1 MLRESLRPGCR
12 VQNGGAAKLQT
23 ILTKAIDKDDMD
35 SSLLN
40 PTVDTRML
48 RLEHARM
55 LLEQSGNKSL
65 PAPSSN
71 AEMLQA
77 LIDGLCDLSQ
87 RDALT
92 GLANRRYFASVLDRE
107 IDRVARSGES
117 ALLLMVDIDLFKRV
131 NDQYGH
137 PAGDVV
143 IKTVAQ
149 RLLQC
154 VRPMDTVAR
163 YGGEE
168 FAVVLPDCPAF
179 FATIVTERIRTA
191 IEREAIN
198 AGPGLDIP
206 TTISIGGAFAPGW
219 IRSSASL
226 WVERADLQLYSAK
239 TQGRNRTNLEQTPTS
254 TVTPEE
260 KSLLFSNLSDEFP
273 DTFDTEPLDHSLAR
287 G

>member
-1 MLRESLRPGCR
+1 
-12 VQNGGAAKLQT
+12 
-23 ILTKAIDKDDMD
+23 
-35 SSLLN
+35 
-40 PTVDTRML
+40 ML

-55 LLEQSGNKSL
+55 LLEQSGNKHLVKSG
-65 PAPSSN
+65 AN

-117 ALLLMVDIDLFKRV
+117 ALLLMVDIDFFKRV
-131 NDQYGH
+131 NDNHGH
-137 PAGDVV
+137 AAGDIV
-143 IKTVAQ
+143 IKVVAQ

-179 FATIVTERIRTA
+179 FAGIVTERIRVA
-191 IEREAIN
+191 VEREPIHIR
-198 AGPGLDIP
+198 PDLDISA
-206 TTISIGGAFAPGW
+206 TISIGGAFAPGW
-219 IRSSASL
+219 IRSSALL
-226 WVERADLQLYSAK
+226 WVERADLQLYTAK
-239 TQGRNRTNLEQTPTS
+239 SQGRNRANLEQTPIS
-254 TVTPEE
+254 TVSAEE
-260 KSLLFSNLSDEFP
+260 KTLLFGNLGDEFEES
-273 DTFDTEPLDHSLAR
+273 FDSESSHLGLAK

>member
-1 MLRESLRPGCR
+1 
-12 VQNGGAAKLQT
+12 
-23 ILTKAIDKDDMD
+23 
-35 SSLLN
+35 
-40 PTVDTRML
+40 
-48 RLEHARM
+48 M
-55 LLEQSGNKSL
+55 LLEQSGNKHLVKSG
-65 PAPSSN
+65 AN

-117 ALLLMVDIDLFKRV
+117 ALLLMVDIDFFKRV
-131 NDQYGH
+131 NDTHGH
-137 PAGDVV
+137 AAGDTV
-143 IKTVAQ
+143 IKVVAQ

-179 FATIVTERIRTA
+179 FAGIVTERIRVA
-191 IEREAIN
+191 VEREPIHI
-198 AGPGLDIP
+198 GPGLDISA
-206 TTISIGGAFAPGW
+206 TISIGGAFAPGW

-226 WVERADLQLYSAK
+226 WVERADLQLYTAK
-239 TQGRNRTNLEQTPTS
+239 SQGRNRANLEQTPVS
-254 TVTPEE
+254 TVSAEE
-260 KSLLFSNLSDEFP
+260 KTLLFGNLGDEFA
-273 DTFDTEPLDHSLAR
+273 ESLDSETSHLGLAK

>member
-1 MLRESLRPGCR
+1 
-12 VQNGGAAKLQT
+12 
-23 ILTKAIDKDDMD
+23 
-35 SSLLN
+35 
-40 PTVDTRML
+40 ML

-55 LLEQSGNKSL
+55 LLEQSGNKHL
-65 PAPSSN
+65 VKPGAN

-117 ALLLMVDIDLFKRV
+117 ALLLMVDIDFFKRV
-131 NDQYGH
+131 NDTHGH
-137 PAGDVV
+137 AAGDIV
-143 IKTVAQ
+143 IKVVAQ

-179 FATIVTERIRTA
+179 FASIVTERIRVA
-191 IEREAIN
+191 VEREPIHI
-198 AGPGLDIP
+198 GPGLHISA
-206 TTISIGGAFAPGW
+206 TISIGGAFAPGW

-226 WVERADLQLYSAK
+226 WVERADLQLYTAK
-239 TQGRNRTNLEQTPTS
+239 SQGRNRANLEQTPVS
-254 TVTPEE
+254 TVSAEE
-260 KSLLFSNLSDEFP
+260 KTLLFGNLGDEFVES
-273 DTFDTEPLDHSLAR
+273 FDSEPSHLGLAK

>member
-1 MLRESLRPGCR
+1 
-12 VQNGGAAKLQT
+12 
-23 ILTKAIDKDDMD
+23 
-35 SSLLN
+35 
-40 PTVDTRML
+40 ML
-48 RLEHARM
+48 RLENARM
-55 LLEQSGNKSL
+55 LLEQSGNHQLAK
-65 PAPSSN
+65 ASSN
-71 AEMLQA
+71 AELLQT

-131 NDQYGH
+131 NDTYGH
-137 PAGDVV
+137 AAGDVV

-168 FAVVLPDCPAF
+168 FAVVLPDCPSS
-179 FATIVTERIRTA
+179 FASIVTERIRLS
-191 IEREAIN
+191 IEREPILAAPNLEIS
-198 AGPGLDIP
+198 

-239 TQGRNRTNLEQTPTS
+239 TQGRNRTNLEQTS
-254 TVTPEE
+254 SSNVSAEE
-260 KSLLFSNLSDEFP
+260 KTLLFGNLGDDFP
-273 DTFDTEPLDHSLAR
+273 ESLDTEMSDHGLAK

>member
-1 MLRESLRPGCR
+1 
-12 VQNGGAAKLQT
+12 
-23 ILTKAIDKDDMD
+23 
-35 SSLLN
+35 
-40 PTVDTRML
+40 ML
-48 RLEHARM
+48 RLENARM
-55 LLEQSGNKSL
+55 LLEQSGNHELAKT
-65 PAPSSN
+65 SSN
-71 AEMLQA
+71 AELLQT

-117 ALLLMVDIDLFKRV
+117 ALLLMVDIDFFKRV
-131 NDQYGH
+131 NDNHGH
-137 PAGDVV
+137 AAGDVV
-143 IKTVAQ
+143 INTVAQ

-168 FAVVLPDCPAF
+168 FAVVLPDCPAS
-179 FATIVTERIRTA
+179 FASIVTERIRLS
-191 IEREAIN
+191 IEREPIAVAPNLEIS
-198 AGPGLDIP
+198 A
-206 TTISIGGAFAPGW
+206 TISIGGAFAPGW

-239 TQGRNRTNLEQTPTS
+239 TQGRNRTNLEHTMS
-254 TVTPEE
+254 SMVSAEE
-260 KSLLFSNLSDEFP
+260 KTLLFGNLSDEF
-273 DTFDTEPLDHSLAR
+273 TESLDTESSDLGLAK

>member
-1 MLRESLRPGCR
+1 MH
-12 VQNGGAAKLQT
+12 
-23 ILTKAIDKDDMD
+23 
-35 SSLLN
+35 N
-40 PTVDTRML
+40 PTVDLRML
-48 RLEHARM
+48 RLENARM
-55 LLEQSGNKSL
+55 LLEQSGNRLMEK
-65 PAPSSN
+65 ATSS
-71 AEMLQA
+71 AEMLQT

-131 NDQYGH
+131 NDTHGH
-137 PAGDVV
+137 AAGDVV

-168 FAVVLPDCPAF
+168 FAIVLPDCPDS
-179 FATIVTERIRTA
+179 FAHIVTERIRLS
-191 IEREAIN
+191 IERDPISIS
-198 AGPGLDIP
+198 PGLDISA
-206 TTISIGGAFAPGW
+206 TISIGGAFAPGW
-219 IRSSASL
+219 IRSSSAL
-226 WVERADLQLYSAK
+226 WIERADLQLYSAK
-239 TQGRNRTNLEQTPTS
+239 TMGRNRTNLEQTSSS
-254 TVTPEE
+254 TVSAEE
-260 KSLLFSNLSDEFP
+260 KTLLFGNLGDDFPDVLDNQLSD
-273 DTFDTEPLDHSLAR
+273 HGLAQ

>member
-1 MLRESLRPGCR
+1 
-12 VQNGGAAKLQT
+12 
-23 ILTKAIDKDDMD
+23 
-35 SSLLN
+35 
-40 PTVDTRML
+40 ML
-48 RLEHARM
+48 RLDHARM
-55 LLEQSGNKSL
+55 LLEQSGHKHL
-65 PAPSSN
+65 VKPGAN

-117 ALLLMVDIDLFKRV
+117 ALLLMVDIDFFKRV
-131 NDQYGH
+131 NDTHGH
-137 PAGDVV
+137 PAGDAV
-143 IKTVAQ
+143 IKVVAQ

-179 FATIVTERIRTA
+179 FAGIVTERIRVA
-191 IEREAIN
+191 VEREPIL
-198 AGPGLDIP
+198 AGPGLEISA
-206 TTISIGGAFAPGW
+206 TISIGGAFAPGW

-239 TQGRNRTNLEQTPTS
+239 SQGRNRANLEQTPVS
-254 TVTPEE
+254 TVSAEE
-260 KSLLFSNLSDEFP
+260 KTLLFGNLGDEFAES
-273 DTFDTEPLDHSLAR
+273 FDSEPLHLGLAK

>member
-1 MLRESLRPGCR
+1 
-12 VQNGGAAKLQT
+12 
-23 ILTKAIDKDDMD
+23 
-35 SSLLN
+35 
-40 PTVDTRML
+40 ML

-55 LLEQSGNKSL
+55 LLEQSGNKHL
-65 PAPSSN
+65 VKPGAN

-117 ALLLMVDIDLFKRV
+117 ALLLMVDIDFFKRV
-131 NDQYGH
+131 NDTHGH
-137 PAGDVV
+137 AAGDTV
-143 IKTVAQ
+143 IKVVAQ

-179 FATIVTERIRTA
+179 FAGIVTERIRVA
-191 IEREAIN
+191 VEREPIHI
-198 AGPGLDIP
+198 GPGLDISA
-206 TTISIGGAFAPGW
+206 TISIGGAFAPGW

-226 WVERADLQLYSAK
+226 WVERADLQLYTAK
-239 TQGRNRTNLEQTPTS
+239 SQGRNRANLEQTPVS
-254 TVTPEE
+254 TVSAEE
-260 KSLLFSNLSDEFP
+260 KTLLFGNLGDEFAES
-273 DTFDTEPLDHSLAR
+273 FDSESSHLGLAK